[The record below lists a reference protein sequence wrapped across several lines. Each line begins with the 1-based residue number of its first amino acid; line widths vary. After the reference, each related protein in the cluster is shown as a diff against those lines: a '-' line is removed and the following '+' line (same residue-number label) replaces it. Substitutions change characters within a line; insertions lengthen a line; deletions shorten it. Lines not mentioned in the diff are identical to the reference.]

1 MFHATSDRVASRIIQ
16 HVPSAIRQLDGLNGS
31 GRVRVSHSR
40 EANLIFGDAAAV
52 F

>member
-1 MFHATSDRVASRIIQ
+1 MFHATSDRVASRIIKCAL
-16 HVPSAIRQLDGLNGS
+16 PIRQLDRLNGS
-31 GRVRVSHSR
+31 GRVRVSRSR